1 MKTVSRMKTGVR
13 VKSTRCAISCK
24 KRMLENKAGKGR
36 KLQEKRDEE
45 VRDVATT
52 ARLGAAATMM
62 TAAVAPLPAVAAVNE
77 VAAVAGDNRA
87 LFLLGLFVPAI
98 GWVGFNILNPALRQ
112 VGGMSERN
120 EKDAKKSRS
129 ALIGMAGA
137 AAAAAAAAMPE
148 AADAA
153 QEVMNLAATA
163 DQIPDIVALGW
174 GATMVCFTFSL
185 SLVVWGRSGL

>member
-87 LFLLGLFVPAI
+87 LFLLGLFVR
-98 GWVGFNILNPALRQ
+98 V
-112 VGGMSERN
+112 S
-120 EKDAKKSRS
+120 
-129 ALIGMAGA
+129 
-137 AAAAAAAAMPE
+137 
-148 AADAA
+148 
-153 QEVMNLAATA
+153 
-163 DQIPDIVALGW
+163 
-174 GATMVCFTFSL
+174 FSL
-185 SLVVWGRSGL
+185 ARALPHKHTNLESNAHTPRQKEMNRIKSKTYLRITRNTNAL

>member
-1 MKTVSRMKTGVR
+1 MCVYVY
-13 VKSTRCAISCK
+13 VCVCVCVCVC
-24 KRMLENKAGKGR
+24 E
-36 KLQEKRDEE
+36 Q
-45 VRDVATT
+45 
-52 ARLGAAATMM
+52 
-62 TAAVAPLPAVAAVNE
+62 
-77 VAAVAGDNRA
+77 
-87 LFLLGLFVPAI
+87 VPAI

-120 EKDAKKSRS
+120 EKDSKKSRS